1 MSRKGRDPRGSID
14 GRSKSVDISAKAID
28 QLSVEAEVKEVLK
41 DIQSEVAEAYR
52 EGFVEMVQAIRQQAS
67 ALDRIQATLAI
78 LVKHLAPALEAQIP
92 AAMRVARD
100 GETPDVATAVV
111 VADPIGAGFTMS
123 QANVAKALGIN
134 QADASVLLRA
144 FHLNKDSQCAVVVR
158 PGDDKRQA
166 VVNYHPRTLDRFHA
180 LTVNPPG
187 GLDGNQKRALRRAR
201 ARMGTA

>member
-1 MSRKGRDPRGSID
+1 MAENN
-14 GRSKSVDISAKAID
+14 SVDISTKAID
-28 QLSVEAEVKEVLK
+28 QLSVEPEVKEVLRG
-41 DIQSEVAEAYR
+41 IQSEVAEAYR

-100 GETPDVATAVV
+100 GESPDVATAVV

-123 QANVAKALGIN
+123 QADVAKALGIN

-144 FHLNKDSQCAVVVR
+144 FQLHKDSKCSVVVR
-158 PGDDKRQA
+158 PGDDKRRA
-166 VVNYHPRTLDRFHA
+166 VVNYHPRTLDRFRVLA
-180 LTVNPPG
+180 ADPPS
-187 GLDGNQKRALRRAR
+187 GLDAIQRSALRRIR
-201 ARMGTA
+201 GRMGVTA